1 MNKEIHMAPKT
12 LARSRIQGPGWTHP
26 AWYGSGIF
34 SPVFYADGDPA
45 AEPDADPEPE
55 PDDDEPADDWTPP
68 TKEEWESHQ
77 AKLKAASGEAAARR
91 KYLRQHGI
99 DPKTGNKLNP
109 DPEPEPDDAPVA
121 DKSDAPRGL
130 TAAEMQRAVD
140 KAVTETQLT
149 GQRQMRTF
157 AVGFNKALSEAGWN
171 GTRLDSL
178 MKLLDLDDVDIDD
191 GEITGLAEQI
201 DGLKRDWPEF
211 FKRQRSANS
220 SNGAGGSG
228 QNGVT
233 AAKVDAADKKPPAP
247 EPKDWVE
254 KLARQATRG
263 A

>member
-1 MNKEIHMAPKT
+1 MAPRT
-12 LARSRIQGPGWTHP
+12 LARSRIHRSGWSHP
-26 AWYGSGIF
+26 YDGGLF
-34 SPVFYADGDPA
+34 SPVCYADGDPA
-45 AEPDADPEPE
+45 GEPDVDPEPD
-55 PDDDEPADDWTPP
+55 PDDDTEPVDDWTPP
-68 TKEEWESHQ
+68 TKEEWEQQQ
-77 AKLKAASGEAAARR
+77 AKLKSASGEAATRR

-99 DPKTGNKLNP
+99 DLKTGNKVNP
-109 DPEPEPDDAPVA
+109 DPEPEPDDEPA
-121 DKSDAPRGL
+121 DVKGDAPRSL

-191 GEITGLAEQI
+191 GEITGLSEQI
-201 DGLKRDWPEF
+201 DDLKRDWPEF
-211 FKRQRSANS
+211 FKRTRTANS

-228 QNGVT
+228 QNGVM

-254 KLARQATRG
+254 RVARQAIRG
-263 A
+263 S

>member
-1 MNKEIHMAPKT
+1 MAPKT
-12 LARSRIQGPGWTHP
+12 LARSRIHRPGWTHP
-26 AWYGSGIF
+26 YSSGIF
-34 SPVFYADGDPA
+34 SPVFHADGEPA

-55 PDDDEPADDWTPP
+55 PDDDVEPADDWTPP
-68 TKEEWESHQ
+68 SREEWEAHQ
-77 AKLKAASGEAAARR
+77 AKLKSASGEAAARR
-91 KYLRQHGI
+91 KFLRAHGI
-99 DPKTGNKLNP
+99 DPKTGLKANA
-109 DPEPEPDDAPVA
+109 DPEPQADDEPVA
-121 DKSDAPRGL
+121 SKDDAPRGL

-140 KAVTETQLT
+140 KAVTETQLKGT
-149 GQRQMRTF
+149 RQMRTF

-201 DGLKRDWPEF
+201 DDLKRDWPEF
-211 FKRQRSANS
+211 FKRTRAANP

-228 QNGVT
+228 QNGVQ

>member
-1 MNKEIHMAPKT
+1 MAPRT
-12 LARSRIQGPGWTHP
+12 LARSRIPQAGWAHP
-26 AWYGSGIF
+26 YWYGSGPF

-45 AEPDADPEPE
+45 AEPDDTPDGEPE
-55 PDDDEPADDWTPP
+55 PDEPADDWTPP
-68 TKEEWESHQ
+68 SREDYERLVEGKR
-77 AKLKAASGEAAARR
+77 KADAEAAARR

-109 DPEPEPDDAPVA
+109 DPELEPDDEPAA
-121 DKSDAPRGL
+121 RKDDAPRGL
-130 TAAEMQRAVD
+130 TQAEIQRAVD
-140 KAVTETQLT
+140 KAVTETQLKGT
-149 GQRQMRTF
+149 RQMRTF

-191 GEITGLAEQI
+191 GEITGLSEQI
-201 DGLKRDWPEF
+201 DDLKRDWPEF

-228 QNGVT
+228 QNGVP
-233 AAKVDAADKKPPAP
+233 AAKVDAADKRPPAP

-254 KLARQATRG
+254 RVARQAIRG
-263 A
+263 S